1 MVLATLTSFCVR
13 CPTRERS
20 GFYDD
25 MVGEGGGACQRALST
40 SRILFFSLSPPL
52 PPPGK
57 KKRIREV
64 GGKQQLDPTLLPLKS
79 VKVCGAAVLHH
90 QHKVLRHRQQ

>member
-20 GFYDD
+20 GFY
-25 MVGEGGGACQRALST
+25 A
-40 SRILFFSLSPPL
+40 
-52 PPPGK
+52 
-57 KKRIREV
+57 RIREV

>member
-40 SRILFFSLSPPL
+40 SRILFFSLSPP
-52 PPPGK
+52 PTSSREK
-57 KKRIREV
+57 KKDPRS
-64 GGKQQLDPTLLPLKS
+64 GGE
-79 VKVCGAAVLHH
+79 AAA
-90 QHKVLRHRQQ
+90 

>member
-25 MVGEGGGACQRALST
+25 MVGEGGGACQRALS
-40 SRILFFSLSPPL
+40 LSPPPYL
-52 PPPGK
+52 LPGK
-57 KKRIREV
+57 KKGSEKW
-64 GGKQQLDPTLLPLKS
+64 GGSSSLICHFYPSK
-79 VKVCGAAVLHH
+79 A
-90 QHKVLRHRQQ
+90 